1 MLGLC
6 CGPLTSLSSAPA
18 SIYVCFCSA
27 PGFVDF
33 DPLFPVHRFLDF
45 LHHCGGCDLERESE
59 KTAHSGYLD
68 PFPLDPPPW
77 STIPCLHI
85 CNSFFTVNKCT
96 ELSSP
101 ECAPD
106 STSPLVLTVQGD
118 DTRVFHMCGYRIS
131 YMKLIRNNKYR
142 VEWTVPALK
151 PAPRRLWSIKS
162 QKLPNLL

>member
-1 MLGLC
+1 MLW
-6 CGPLTSLSSAPA
+6 SLNLLG
-18 SIYVCFCSA
+18 FCSSFYLRVFLLCSWLC
-27 PGFVDF
+27 GFWPSV
-33 DPLFPVHRFLDF
+33 PCAQVPLDF

-85 CNSFFTVNKCT
+85 CNSVFTVNKCT

-131 YMKLIRNNKYR
+131 YMQLIGNNKYR

-151 PAPRRLWSIKS
+151 PALRSFWSIKN